1 MEIAVLNH
9 IEDAK
14 VADVTA
20 TAIEGSIG
28 ADANELPA
36 LRVAV
41 VKDAKNMTITG
52 SNLIGV
58 GGDIHPPDVL
68 QTTRRYGSGPQRQ
81 SRAASRKGGNIK
93 RYESNTPYPI
103 RNSGKKLSRGNARP
117 IGRKSHRWGLKKVP
131 ISKEAL
137 PAPKVLEADGS
148 TPAIQD

>member
-20 TAIEGSIG
+20 TAIGGSIG
-28 ADANELPA
+28 ADTNESSV

-81 SRAASRKGGNIK
+81 SRAANRKGGNIK

-103 RNSGKKLSRGNARP
+103 RNSGNKLSRENVRMM
-117 IGRKSHRWGLKKVP
+117 GLESQN
-131 ISKEAL
+131 IME
-137 PAPKVLEADGS
+137 GF
-148 TPAIQD
+148 